1 LQELGKNN
9 IIGKCRMAKMLP
21 KVVITNDAEVFRKA
35 CRPSAQ
41 NVVKPNAVI
50 VFVKVGRPSA

>member
-1 LQELGKNN
+1 MQELGENN

-35 CRPSAQ
+35 
-41 NVVKPNAVI
+41 
-50 VFVKVGRPSA
+50 GRPSA